1 MFLRGVSRVETN
13 KKKRY
18 LCQMSKK
25 KSKRKEGV
33 VFSTNNDYNYSYE
46 EEIEEETLAPNQ
58 QSLTV
63 LLDRKQRKGKSVTLV
78 TGFTGTTEDLKELGK
93 TIKTKCG
100 VGGTVK
106 DGEIIIQGDFVI
118 KTIEILHN
126 LNYKA
131 KRSGG

>member
-1 MFLRGVSRVETN
+1 
-13 KKKRY
+13 
-18 LCQMSKK
+18 MSKK